1 MVKKYCIIGNG
12 IAGDAAATVIREN
25 DLESNIIMVTEEG
38 TPMYNRI
45 LLKEF
50 AKGKV
55 KEKTTKIRDEDWY
68 LNKNIDLRLN
78 TRVIRIDSGE
88 KIIEMET
95 GETQEYDQLLIA
107 TGGTPR
113 EMNAPGSDLEGIH
126 HFWTINDTQRIRKHA
141 ETADDGVV
149 IGGGLLG
156 IDLAAIC
163 AAHGIRGK
171 YIMRGDIW
179 WRNALSK
186 VGGEIINKSLEDR
199 NVMPLFNRE
208 IECFNG
214 SGGKVKSVVTNDGEV
229 HETDFVGVAVGLDY
243 NTEILQ
249 GTDIKCNNGILVDE
263 YMSTDT
269 DGIYAAGDVAEYQDV
284 ILEEKNQN
292 GDWGSAKKQGAIAG
306 WNMVNGDNFK
316 KFEWVPSYSIT
327 HFEYPIVSFGHPSKG
342 EEYIERK
349 YEENEWRR
357 LAFRQGRLIGGVLIG
372 NVSPQSI
379 YKKLILSKNKRII
392 QESSLLNER
401 FNLKDIEERI

>member
-1 MVKKYCIIGNG
+1 MVKKYCIVGNG
-12 IAGDAAATVIREN
+12 IAGDAAATIIREN
-25 DLESNIIMVTEEG
+25 DLESDITIVTEEG

-55 KEKTTKIRDEDWY
+55 IEKSTKIRDEDWY
-68 LNKNIDLRLN
+68 LNKDIDLRLN
-78 TRVIRIDSGE
+78 TRVIRIDSIE

-95 GETQEYDQLLIA
+95 GETQEYDLLLIA

-113 EMNAPGSDLEGIH
+113 EMNVPGSDLEGIH

-141 ETADDGVV
+141 EVADDGVV

-163 AAHGIRGK
+163 AAHEIRGK
-171 YIMRGDIW
+171 YIMRGNVW

-186 VGGEIINKSLEDR
+186 AGGEIINKSLEDK
-199 NVMPLFNRE
+199 NVMPIFNKE
-208 IECFNG
+208 IECFKG

-229 HETDFVGVAVGLDY
+229 HEADFVGVAVGLDY
-243 NTEILQ
+243 NIEMLQ
-249 GTDIKCNNGILVDE
+249 GTDVKCNNGILVDE
-263 YMSTDT
+263 YMFTGT
-269 DGIYAAGDVAEYQDV
+269 DGIYSAGDVTEYQDV
-284 ILEEKNQN
+284 ILGEKNQN

-306 WNMVNGDNFK
+306 WNMVNGNKFK

-327 HFEYPIVSFGHPSKG
+327 HFEYPIVSFGHPSRG

-349 YEENEWRR
+349 YGETEWRR
-357 LAFRQGRLIGGVLIG
+357 LAFKQGRLIGGVLIG
-372 NVSPQSI
+372 NVSAQSA
-379 YKKLILSKNKRII
+379 YKKLIVGKNRKII
-392 QESSLLNER
+392 QEPSLLNKK
-401 FNLKDIEERI
+401 FNLKDIEESV